1 MTAGGAEHQERPGH
15 RGAPLSVDEVA
26 RAQGVQPK
34 TVDDLA
40 CDEVFE
46 SEEALAEF
54 LQFVRD
60 QRNANLV

>member
-1 MTAGGAEHQERPGH
+1 M
-15 RGAPLSVDEVA
+15 DEVA

>member
-1 MTAGGAEHQERPGH
+1 M
-15 RGAPLSVDEVA
+15 SVDEVA

-34 TVDDLA
+34 TVDDLV

-46 SEEALAEF
+46 TDEELAEF
-54 LQFVRD
+54 LKFVRD

>member
-1 MTAGGAEHQERPGH
+1 MTAGGAERSGRPGH
-15 RGAPLSVDEVA
+15 YGAPLSVDEVA

-34 TVDDLA
+34 TVDDLV

-46 SEEALAEF
+46 TDEELAEF
-54 LQFVRD
+54 LKFVRD